1 MAEHIINDDWVLKR
15 VSKGSSSFNDWIQ
28 GLVSQIQKSI
38 DTKYPE
44 DSEEFK
50 EGQKGLTELV
60 DLELKLEQ
68 GKKSLSKASEKIQG
82 LGAIGNYISSITSN
96 LGTKI
101 SQQLQNVTGGSEY
114 IGSNGLKIDFL
125 TGKRKSLAS
134 ALHDVAVEKGIKS
147 EGILYLIKSLPD
159 FESFLYST
167 SAGKFYRDH
176 TEHQLRVAVLGD
188 FLLEQDFG
196 VGTLVKHI
204 ADLSEIDESDL
215 KNNLWWTM
223 GLLHDIG
230 YPLQKMTES
239 INYSLLNQILKCY
252 PMLDLEVVP
261 FEITLSM
268 KEKKQKE
275 YLSFLEEGLS
285 KEAIKLIRLG
295 AGIDF
300 NSVPVPKS
308 QLFTSNPNGHSEFK
322 YESPVNLDHGVI
334 GALAI
339 LKGLGTPEEIREN
352 KDENAGFIKAA
363 QAIALHN
370 FKNKLPDYTFDH
382 NPLAFLL
389 VLVDELQEWGR
400 PIPLQIRDSYFTTEL
415 KKITLLDEIKL
426 TIDEVQWLMEYRK
439 IDAKKL
445 TNFQFQLFCQG
456 KNKALGRLSKGKEF
470 PETRIVIQD
479 YEMTEQPNEMTPEK
493 SLESLTSQV
502 VHKESKKSLSH
513 RRKTKERLKQ
523 KIKEGNKEEQA
534 IAINK
539 LRELSITNDSKNDKP
554 RKIEQLLAEFYI
566 VI

>member
-1 MAEHIINDDWVLKR
+1 MDLR
-15 VSKGSSSFNDWIQ
+15 
-28 GLVSQIQKSI
+28 L
-38 DTKYPE
+38 
-44 DSEEFK
+44 EE
-50 EGQKGLTELV
+50 
-60 DLELKLEQ
+60 
-68 GKKSLSKASEKIQG
+68 GKKSLVKASERIQG
-82 LGAIGNYISSITSN
+82 LGAIGNYINSIASN
-96 LGTKI
+96 LGAKM
-101 SQQLQNVTGGSEY
+101 SQQLQNLSIGTEFSGSD
-114 IGSNGLKIDFL
+114 GLKIYFL

-147 EGILYLIKSLPD
+147 ERILYLIKSLPD

-188 FLLEQDFG
+188 FLLEQDLG
-196 VGTLVKHI
+196 AGTLVKYI
-204 ADLSEIDESDL
+204 ADLSEIDESAL
-215 KNNLWWTM
+215 KNNLWWTL

-230 YPLQKMTES
+230 YPLQKMTKS

-252 PMLDLEVVP
+252 PMLDLEAVP

-268 KEKKQKE
+268 NDKKHRE
-275 YLSFLEEGLS
+275 YLSFLEDGLT
-285 KEAIKLIRLG
+285 KEARKLIRQG
-295 AGIDF
+295 AGLDYD
-300 NSVPVPKS
+300 SSPVPKS
-308 QLFTSNPNGHSEFK
+308 QLFLSNPNRHSKFD
-322 YESPVNLDHGVI
+322 YESPVNLDHGVL

-370 FKNKLPDYTFDH
+370 FKDKLPDYTFDT

-439 IDAKKL
+439 MDAKKL
-445 TNFQFQLFCQG
+445 TDFQFQLFCQS
-456 KNKALGRLSKGKEF
+456 KNETLSQLSKGKEF

-479 YEMTEQPNEMTPEK
+479 YEMIEQPNEITSEK
-493 SLESLTSQV
+493 SLENLTSQV
-502 VHKESKKSLSH
+502 VHKESKRSQSNK
-513 RRKTKERLKQ
+513 RKMEENLKQ
-523 KIKEGNKEEQA
+523 KIKEGNKEEKA

-539 LRELSITNDSKNDKP
+539 LLELKKTKETRTEKP
-554 RKIEQLLAEFYI
+554 RTIEQLLAEFYI
-566 VI
+566 AI